1 MDDDLNTARAV
12 GVVFETVR
20 LINRLI
26 DEGQS
31 EAIVPL
37 RAAVTEIA
45 AVLGWWLTAAGGTG
59 ARQGA
64 ALEEAAIDPAA
75 IEALIAERAAA
86 RKGRDFKR
94 ADAIRDEL
102 KAKGIVLEDASAGTV
117 WKVER

>member
-1 MDDDLNTARAV
+1 M
-12 GVVFETVR
+12 
-20 LINRLI
+20 NRLI
-26 DEGQS
+26 DEGRT

-45 AVLGWWLTAAGGTG
+45 AVLGVGGSPPQAVL
-59 ARQGA
+59 ARA
-64 ALEEAAIDPAA
+64 KELHLEEAAIDPAA
-75 IEALIAERAAA
+75 IEGLIAERVAA

-102 KAKGIVLEDASAGTV
+102 KAKGIVLEDTPGGTV